1 MANVH
6 ILTVDGPEVTAIMH
20 FAISAGNNTP
30 GVPWRTIAVREFGGT
45 TAMPDGDGTGGTISA
60 VEKASVASGALV
72 EVRVKM
78 KLGTANPSGPQIDAA
93 FAAEQTAFQVKF
105 QADYVRYGTTR

>member
-20 FAISAGNNTP
+20 FAIPATNNTP
-30 GVPWRTIAVREFGGT
+30 GVPWRTIAVRIYGGT

-60 VEKASVASGALV
+60 AEKASVASGAVV
-72 EVRVKM
+72 EVTRTM
-78 KLGTANPSGPQIDAA
+78 KLGTNNPSGAQIDAA
-93 FAAEQTAFQVKF
+93 FAAEQSAF
-105 QADYVRYGTTR
+105 QADFQARYIRYGTTR